1 MRGDRKGVHF
11 AGFSWRQIVSDV
23 HVVRQNLEQEQE
35 EANQLANRG

>member
-1 MRGDRKGVHF
+1 MKGDKKDVRF

-35 EANQLANRG
+35 ETKQLANRG